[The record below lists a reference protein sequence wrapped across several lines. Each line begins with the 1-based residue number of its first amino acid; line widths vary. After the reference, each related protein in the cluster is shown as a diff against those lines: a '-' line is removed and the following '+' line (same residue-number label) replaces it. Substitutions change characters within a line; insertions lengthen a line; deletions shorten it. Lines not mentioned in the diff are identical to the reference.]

1 MFTNCFLG
9 TLIGLLSMLLNG
21 CLIIEFKEKSKFM
34 LKIWQKFT
42 YKVFL
47 IKALF
52 KLIMLLS
59 IQDQMYENL
68 EHQFEVYIF
77 MSTTALDLYFR
88 DNGFKHLNAA
98 LEHIVEETDEEQT
111 PLFEHKDNITNN
123 GSPVHVLDTATFE

>member
-9 TLIGLLSMLLNG
+9 TLIGFLSMLLNG
-21 CLIIEFKEKSKFM
+21 CLIFEFKEKSKFM

-59 IQDQMYENL
+59 IQDQMYENPEHEL
-68 EHQFEVYIF
+68 EVFVLFLTTVFDLSLRNDGIEHVN
-77 MSTTALDLYFR
+77 TALGHVL
-88 DNGFKHLNAA
+88 
-98 LEHIVEETDEEQT
+98 EETDEERR
-111 PLFEHKDNITNN
+111 PFFEHKGNVTNN
-123 GSPVHVLDTATFE
+123 GSPVHGK

>member
-42 YKVFL
+42 FKVFL
-47 IKALF
+47 MKALF

-59 IQDQMYENL
+59 IQDQMYENP
-68 EHQFEVYIF
+68 EHQFGAYIF
-77 MSTTALDLYFR
+77 FLTTTFDLSFR
-88 DNGFKHLNAA
+88 NDGAEHVNAA
-98 LEHIVEETDEEQT
+98 LGDVLEETDEERR
-111 PLFEHKDNITNN
+111 PLFEHKDNVTNN
-123 GSPVHVLDTATFE
+123 GSPVHGK